1 MIVKLLAALFFLFI
15 APCATQ
21 ANEDLQSVSLQLKW
35 KHAFQFA
42 GFYMAKEKGFYRK
55 AGLDVEIR
63 EASADSNLVDEV
75 LSGRA
80 TFGVS
85 DSALVQNWLNGEPVI
100 ALAGILQHSP
110 LALLT
115 LKTSG
120 ISTPDQLK
128 GKKVM
133 MFSTR
138 NTASLTSML
147 ASKSINTK
155 DFIQIP
161 HSFNIKDLIEGRVDA
176 YEVYTSD
183 QPHQLEQL
191 GIQYNLLNPGD
202 YGFDFYGDILFTSL
216 QELRRQP
223 GQTKAFYEASIDG
236 WEYAF
241 AHIDE
246 TVDLILKN
254 YNSQHLTKDH
264 LYYEARV
271 LKKLSGLSEGL
282 LGHLDATKIDSI
294 ANIYRLLGLATEKGK
309 PKNFIYREGDFY
321 LSLDEK
327 KYIAENEINIISTDN
342 WAPFN
347 ARDDDGDLAGIA
359 IDYWSLIQKK
369 TGLKSH
375 IQGTSLW
382 MDVINGIKNKTADL
396 TISTSVTED
405 RKQYAIFSD
414 PYAFFPIA
422 IATTTDKGF
431 ISSGADLV
439 GKTVAVGNN
448 FSAHKILKQH
458 FPDIKFVAVKDTITA
473 LQYVSDGKAFAAVDV
488 LPVLTHKIGELGY
501 SNLKISGTTE
511 FNIDIRVM
519 ARKDL
524 PQLISIINKGIN
536 AITNDEKKTIFNKW
550 VGVKIEGRQ
559 DYSLV
564 WKITLPLLFVLAI
577 ILFWNRVLKRE
588 IKRRVDAE
596 NKLRIL
602 ATTDV
607 LTGVPNRYKME
618 NELDKMLQ
626 VFARYQRPFSIMFL
640 DLDDFKIINDT
651 FGHEAGDVTLI
662 EFAELVRS
670 CLRGSD
676 YFGRWGGEEFLI
688 IMPEATLQKAM
699 KLANKLLKLISSHK
713 FSTINQL
720 TSSIGIAEA
729 VENDNL
735 KSILSRADIRLYR
748 AKELG
753 KNRIESLYNGETT
766 PVKGSPLSE

>member
-1 MIVKLLAALFFLFI
+1 MMAKLLAALFFLLI
-15 APCATQ
+15 APCVTQ

-63 EASADSNLVDEV
+63 ETSADTNLVDEV

-100 ALAGILQHSP
+100 ALAAIFQHSP
-110 LALLT
+110 LALMT
-115 LKTSG
+115 LKSSG
-120 ISTPDQLK
+120 ITTPDLLK

-133 MFSTR
+133 MFYNR

-147 ASKSINTK
+147 ASKGVNMN
-155 DFIQIP
+155 DFIRVP
-161 HSFNIKDLIEGRVDA
+161 HSFNINDLIEGRVDA

-183 QPHQLEQL
+183 QPQQLELL
-191 GIQYNLLNPGD
+191 GIQYNLLYPGD

-223 GQTKAFYEASIDG
+223 GRTKAFYEATING

-241 AHIDE
+241 EHIDE
-246 TVDLILKN
+246 TVAIILKN
-254 YNSQHLTKDH
+254 YNSQHLTKEH
-264 LYYEARV
+264 LYYEARM
-271 LKKLSGLSEGL
+271 LKKSSGLSEGL

-294 ANIYRLLGLATEKGK
+294 ANIYRLLGLVTEKAK
-309 PKNFIYREGDFY
+309 PDNFIYKEGDIY
-321 LSLDEK
+321 LSLEEK

-342 WAPFN
+342 WPPFN
-347 ARDDDGDLAGIA
+347 ARDDDGNLYGIA
-359 IDYWSLIQKK
+359 IDYWSLIQQK

-382 MDVINGIKNKTADL
+382 RDVINGIKNKTADL
-396 TISTSVTED
+396 TISTSATED

-414 PYAFFPIA
+414 PYAFFPVA

-439 GKTVAVGNN
+439 GKTVAVGND
-448 FSAHKILKQH
+448 FSAHKILKQY
-458 FPDIKFVAVKDTITA
+458 FPDIKFVPVEDTITA

-488 LPVLTHKIGELGY
+488 LPVLTYKIGELGY
-501 SNLKISGTTE
+501 GNLKISGTTG

-536 AITNDEKKTIFNKW
+536 AITEDEKKSIINKW
-550 VGVKIEGRQ
+550 VAVKIETRQ

-564 WKITLPLLFVLAI
+564 WKISLPLFFVLAI

-588 IKRRVDAE
+588 IKRREDAE

-607 LTGVPNRYKME
+607 LTSVPNRYKME
-618 NELDKMLQ
+618 NELDKMLRL
-626 VFARYQRPFSIMFL
+626 FARYNRSFTIIFL
-640 DLDDFKIINDT
+640 DLDDFKIINDS
-651 FGHEAGDVTLI
+651 FGHEAGDVTLV
-662 EFAELVRS
+662 EFAALVKS
-670 CLRGSD
+670 CLRKSD
-676 YFGRWGGEEFLI
+676 YFGRWGGEEFLVI
-688 IMPEATLQKAM
+688 LPEATLQDAI

-713 FSTINQL
+713 FSQINQL
-720 TSSIGIAEA
+720 TSSIGIAEV
-729 VENDNL
+729 VENDTL
-735 KSILSRADIRLYR
+735 KSLLSRADMRLYR

-753 KNRIESLYNGETT
+753 KNRIESLYTGENISQ
-766 PVKGSPLSE
+766 PV